1 MSSDNDDSTPV
12 VTFRKVGTK
21 KKQQTIRKREAPKSD
36 ASSGNSSGVDSD
48 IVSGVS
54 SAAKR
59 LAKKRSKMTQSTRKR
74 ETINE
79 DSASASDS
87 EQEIESRS
95 NKKLEIDVKY
105 SSAGLNK
112 SGPNDMGATARTEHD
127 TDYKADSQAQFERIQ
142 KILTQRAKEEQEG
155 GTSSKGEKLYQGQA
169 LIGATLQKDTAK
181 GNAKSGL
188 NRLGPIR
195 ATQYMRAS
203 VRWDYAPDICKDYKE
218 TGFCTFGDSCKFMH
232 DRGDY
237 KHGWELER
245 DWEQGKL
252 KESKD
257 DEFLVTSEEDN
268 DEEDDLPFACFI
280 CRQEFKF
287 PVSTKCNHYFCE
299 ACAVSKCKVKCAVCN
314 KKTDGQFNVAK
325 TLLKKLKERKERQ
338 EEKPAE
344 DSDLEDEETN
354 DLPPETIMENAE
366 DLRDEDDEEGV
377 EELVEM
383 VPDDDEGD
391 KMTDDDDE

>member
-1 MSSDNDDSTPV
+1 MSSDNDASAPV

-21 KKQQTIRKREAPKSD
+21 KKQQAIRKREAPRSGSGS
-36 ASSGNSSGVDSD
+36 SSGIDSD
-48 IVSGVS
+48 TVSGVS

-74 ETINE
+74 ENINE
-79 DSASASDS
+79 DSASDS
-87 EQEIESRS
+87 EQEIQSQN

-155 GTSSKGEKLYQGQA
+155 GTSSTGEKLYQGQA

-245 DWEQGKL
+245 DWEEGKL

-268 DEEDDLPFACFI
+268 DEEDDLPFACFV

-299 ACAVSKCKVKCAVCN
+299 ACAVSKCKVRCAVCN

-325 TLLKKLKERKERQ
+325 SLLKKLKERKQRQ
-338 EEKPAE
+338 EKKPAE
-344 DSDLEDEETN
+344 DSELEEDEAD
-354 DLPPETIMENAE
+354 DLPPETVMENAE
-366 DLRDEDDEEGV
+366 EPPREEDDEDGV

-383 VPDDDEGD
+383 MSDGDEDDKKTDDDE
-391 KMTDDDDE
+391 